1 MITPQ
6 SPQALA
12 GADAGDAQ
20 KAFPD
25 CTLPD
30 GMLTTCLKLL
40 DGCSYASAMMPW
52 GKPGPI
58 RLPDDPAERARLVQA
73 HLRGEPATVLFVP
86 EGKPSQEIALPELR
100 LFALNP
106 GDDGLCRWLGVD
118 LDAATGH
125 GLGGLADPSHA
136 QRCLAE
142 RAYEMG
148 LGDGLLVSP
157 SRSGKGRHLF
167 LVLPEPTPLADA
179 CLGLAAWLASALHVA
194 TADLEW
200 GSQHT
205 FRTGSGSIARPGQ
218 VGAIELLPRSSERP
232 RLGWSLALPRTF
244 LDPFEWREADSV
256 NPRLSIDRWQRFI
269 GFARADLRARRPS
282 PQNTAPKRQICP
294 WRNSAADPVQRAHPE
309 TRQLLNGSIAPG
321 NRNGATYRA
330 MCNLLGL
337 GVESAEAA
345 RLVREGAVAC
355 GLSPREAEAAIKS
368 ALRQKGVAA

>member
-6 SPQALA
+6 KSPQALA
-12 GADAGDAQ
+12 GAAGDGQ

-30 GMLTTCLKLL
+30 GTLATCLKLL
-40 DGCSYASAMMPW
+40 DGCSYASALMSW
-52 GKPGPI
+52 GTPGPI
-58 RLPDDPAERARLVQA
+58 RLPDEQSERERLVRD
-73 HLRGEPATVLFVP
+73 HLRGEPATVTYCP
-86 EGKPSQEIALPELR
+86 EGKAPSEVALSELR

-106 GDDGLCRWLGVD
+106 GDDGLCRWLGID

-125 GLGGLADPSHA
+125 GAGGLADPSHA

-142 RAYEMG
+142 RVFELG
-148 LGDGLLVSP
+148 LGDGLLCAP
-157 SRSGKGRHLF
+157 SRSGKGRHVW
-167 LVLPEPTPLADA
+167 LVLPEPTSLSDA
-179 CLGLAAWLASALHVA
+179 CLGLAALTAAAFRVA
-194 TADLEW
+194 ADDAEDS
-200 GSQHT
+200 GRHA
-205 FRTGSGSIARPGQ
+205 FRTANGSIARPGQ
-218 VGAIELLPRSSERP
+218 AGAVELIPRSCERP

-269 GFARADLRARRPS
+269 GLARADLRARRPS

-294 WRNSAADPVQRAHPE
+294 WRNSAVDPVQRAHPE

-337 GVESAEAA
+337 GVDPSEAA
-345 RLVREGAVAC
+345 HLVRAGAEAC
-355 GLSPREAEAAIKS
+355 GLPSREAEAAIRS